1 MRIHSRRRVR
11 SNCRKMNIGK
21 RLNFLCEYIFSVFF
35 LGIFDCTRQRAKFKF
50 REKKRLMSILL
61 ITKIIKANDKISTLF
76 KHTAPQN
83 LVSQANQTKQ
93 YGVSYQIKFSRN
105 SPPSI
110 RTTVSL
116 NFSNQRTKRNIEK
129 FYPPS
134 LNRC

>member
-21 RLNFLCEYIFSVFF
+21 RLNFLCEYIFSVVF

-76 KHTAPQN
+76 KHTAP
-83 LVSQANQTKQ
+83 
-93 YGVSYQIKFSRN
+93 
-105 SPPSI
+105 
-110 RTTVSL
+110 
-116 NFSNQRTKRNIEK
+116 
-129 FYPPS
+129 
-134 LNRC
+134 